1 MTIQPHK
8 EIRAEG
14 QTTVHCADQSFDLAL
29 KILECC
35 SEAKGKDLTLLDV
48 SSVFD
53 LASFFII
60 VSARSDRQVQ
70 GISNRIA
77 ATLEEELHISPISKD
92 GLEEGHWVL
101 MDYGDI
107 IVHVFYQDTR
117 DHYDLERLWK
127 NAVRIELPE
136 GLQESNRRAA

>member
-1 MTIQPHK
+1 MTIQKHK
-8 EIRAEG
+8 EIRVDSHDE
-14 QTTVHCADQSFDLAL
+14 TMDLAL

-35 SEAKGKDLTLLDV
+35 SDAKGKDLTLLDV
-48 SSVFD
+48 SGVFD

-77 ATLEEELHISPISKD
+77 ATLDSEYGISPISKD

-101 MDYGDI
+101 MDYGDV
-107 IVHVFYQDTR
+107 IVHIFYEPTR

-127 NAVRIELPE
+127 DAVHVPIP
-136 GLQESNRRAA
+136 AALLENHSHLHRKAA

>member
-1 MTIQPHK
+1 M
-8 EIRAEG
+8 
-14 QTTVHCADQSFDLAL
+14 

-48 SSVFD
+48 SGVFD
-53 LASFFII
+53 LASFFVI

-77 ATLEEELHISPISKD
+77 ATLDSECGISPVSKD

-101 MDYGDI
+101 MDYGDV
-107 IVHVFYQDTR
+107 IVHIFYEPTR

-127 NAVRIELPE
+127 DAVHVKLPTH
-136 GLQESNRRAA
+136 LMESTHHSHGNRRAA